1 MSQIKTKFILD
12 NAITD
17 PKFRARNNQYIRGR
31 NAADNGDVNILKV
44 NGSDVIEFA
53 SFPQKSGTPANNDD
67 LVNKSYVD
75 SGLGNYV
82 PLSQKGAANGVA
94 TLDANGK
101 LPSSQ
106 LTVSAFEYLGTWSA
120 ATNTPTLANGV
131 GNNGDVYH
139 VSAAGSVDFGA
150 GAIAFSIGDKVAYN
164 GSVWEKWDLSE
175 SVASVNGQTGV
186 VVLDT
191 DDIAEG
197 SSNLYYTNARFDARL
212 ATKSTSDL
220 AEGSNLYY
228 TDARFDSRLATK
240 STSDLAEGSN
250 LYFTDARARTA
261 VITQVIT
268 NGVTDRAPSED
279 AVFDALALKANAADI
294 KISKKESITL
304 VGGDITNQYV
314 DLLFEA
320 EADSVNLSIDGVM
333 QYEGVDYTL
342 SVVAS
347 KTRITFAG
355 DLATGGS
362 AELIAGDVLRVQY
375 RK

>member
-17 PKFRARNNQYIRGR
+17 PKFRARNNQFIRAR
-31 NAADNGDVNILKV
+31 NAADSADIDILKV
-44 NGSDVIEFA
+44 NGSNVIEFA
-53 SFPQKSGTPANNDD
+53 SFPQKSGAPANNDD

-75 SGLGNYV
+75 GELGDYV

-106 LTVSAFEYLGTWSA
+106 LTVTAFEYQGTWSA
-120 ATNTPTLANGV
+120 ATNTPALANGA
-131 GNNGDVYH
+131 GNTGDVYH

-150 GAIAFSIGDKVAYN
+150 GSISFSIGDKVAYN
-164 GSVWEKWDLSE
+164 GSIWEKWDLTE
-175 SVASVNGQTGV
+175 TIASVNGQTGV

-191 DDIAEG
+191 DDISEG
-197 SSNLYYTNARFDARL
+197 STNLYYTGARFDTRL
-212 ATKSTSDL
+212 ATKSTT
-220 AEGSNLYY
+220 N
-228 TDARFDSRLATK
+228 
-240 STSDLAEGSN
+240 LAEGSN

-268 NGVTDRAPSED
+268 DGVTDRAPSED
-279 AVFDALALKANAADI
+279 AVFDALALKANTADI
-294 KISKKESITL
+294 LVSKKESITL
-304 VGGDITNQYV
+304 VSGDITNQYV

-342 SVVAS
+342 SVVS
-347 KTRITFAG
+347 NKTRITFAG
-355 DLATGGS
+355 DLATAGN
-362 AELIAGDVLRVQY
+362 AALIAGDVLRVQY
-375 RK
+375 QK